1 MISQFITNK
10 DRKFLSVIQANLRS
24 CKEFY
29 ISVSFIKK
37 AGLIFLL
44 NDIKSAIER
53 GVKGKLITSTYQN
66 FTDVESLKF
75 FLNLSNAFDN
85 FECHLDDECFYDE
98 RNYTTCGFHTK
109 GYLFEF
115 EDRSALI
122 IGSSNITRYALLKN
136 IEWDLVVDCKK
147 DEERYKRGRISNEL
161 WKQTVLYFSS
171 LSLLPTSKTGGQP
184 S

>member
-1 MISQFITNK
+1 M
-10 DRKFLSVIQANLRS
+10 
-24 CKEFY
+24 
-29 ISVSFIKK
+29 
-37 AGLIFLL
+37 L

-66 FTDVESLKF
+66 FTDIESLKF
-75 FLNLSNAFDN
+75 FLNSSNDFDN
-85 FECHLDDECFYDE
+85 FECHLDDECFCDE

-115 EDRSALI
+115 EDRSELI

-147 DEERYKRGRISNEL
+147 DEEPYKSAHIEFNDL
-161 WKQTVLYFSS
+161 WIRT
-171 LSLLPTSKTGGQP
+171 
-184 S
+184 